1 LTSRREEED
10 PVDER
15 TVVVI
20 GATHGLGNGIARHYA
35 GRGRRVLISG
45 RDAARS
51 AEAAAEIGE
60 SVSGVGLDLAEPAG
74 IGPALAEVREVDRLV
89 IAGIDRDQN
98 KVREYDVDL
107 AIRLVTMKMV
117 GYMEVVHSL
126 ASRLSHDASILM
138 FGGLAKERP
147 YPGSS
152 TVTSVNAG
160 VTGMVRTLVSE
171 LAPIRVNAIHPG
183 IVADSPYWAPKTEG
197 VEAARARTPTGRSV
211 LMADVTDAAVFLLE
225 NPSMNGVDLPVDG
238 GWSLP

>member
-1 LTSRREEED
+1 
-10 PVDER
+10 VDER
-15 TVVVI
+15 SVVVI
-20 GATHGLGNGIARHYA
+20 GATHGLGNGVARHYA
-35 GRGRRVLISG
+35 EGGRRVVITG
-45 RDAARS
+45 RDADR
-51 AEAAAEIGE
+51 AATAASEIGPT
-60 SVSGVGLDLAEPAG
+60 VSGLALDLADPHG
-74 IGPALAEVREVDRLV
+74 IGAALADVGPVDRLV
-89 IAGIDRDQN
+89 VAGIDRDQN

-117 GYMEVVHSL
+117 GYMEVVHVL
-126 ASRLSHDASILM
+126 AERLTEDASVLL

-147 YPGSS
+147 YPGST
-152 TVTSVNAG
+152 TVTSVNGG

-183 IVADSPYWAPKTEG
+183 IVADSPYWAPKAEG

-211 LMADVTDAAVFLLE
+211 MMADITDACVFLLE

>member
-1 LTSRREEED
+1 M
-10 PVDER
+10 DER

-35 GRGRRVLISG
+35 ERGRRVVISG
-45 RDAARS
+45 RDAGRS
-51 AEAAAEIGE
+51 AEVAAALGE
-60 SVSGVGLDLAEPAG
+60 RVSGIALDLAAPSG
-74 IGPALAEVREVDRLV
+74 IGPALADVGEVDRLV

-98 KVREYDVDL
+98 RVREYDVEL

-117 GYMEVVHSL
+117 GYMEVVHAL
-126 ASRLSHDASILM
+126 ASRLPQEASVLM

-147 YPGSS
+147 YPGST
-152 TVTSVNAG
+152 TVTSVNSG
-160 VTGMVRTLVSE
+160 VTGMVRTLVHE

-183 IVADSPYWAPKTEG
+183 IVADSPYWAPKAEG

-225 NPSMNGVDLPVDG
+225 NPSMNGVDLPIDG

>member
-1 LTSRREEED
+1 
-10 PVDER
+10 VDER
-15 TVVVI
+15 TVVVV
-20 GATHGLGNGIARHYA
+20 GATHGLGNGVARHYA
-35 GRGRRVLISG
+35 KAGRRVVITG
-45 RDAARS
+45 RDAARA
-51 AEAAAEIGE
+51 AEEAAEIGE
-60 SVSGVGLDLAEPAG
+60 SVSGAALDLADPSG
-74 IGPALAEVREVDRLV
+74 IGPALADVGAVDRLV

-98 KVREYDVDL
+98 RVREYDVDL

-117 GYMEVVHSL
+117 GYMEVVHVL
-126 ASRLSHDASILM
+126 ADRLTEDASVLL

-147 YPGSS
+147 YPGST

-160 VTGMVRTLVSE
+160 VTGMLRTLVTE

-183 IVADSPYWAPKTEG
+183 IVADSPYWAPKSEG

-211 LMADVTDAAVFLLE
+211 VMADITDAAVFLLE

>member
-1 LTSRREEED
+1 M
-10 PVDER
+10 DER

-20 GATHGLGNGIARHYA
+20 GATHGLGNGVARHYA
-35 GRGRRVLISG
+35 ERGRRVVISG
-45 RDAARS
+45 RDPGRS

-60 SVSGVGLDLAEPAG
+60 RVSGVALDLADPAG
-74 IGPALAEVREVDRLV
+74 IAPALADVGEVDRLV

-117 GYMEVVHSL
+117 GYMEVVHAL
-126 ASRLSHDASILM
+126 ASRLSEDASVLM

-160 VTGMVRTLVSE
+160 VTGMVRTLVTE

-211 LMADVTDAAVFLLE
+211 LMADITDAAVFLLE
-225 NPSMNGVDLPVDG
+225 NPSVNGVDLPVDG
-238 GWSLP
+238 GWALP

>member
-1 LTSRREEED
+1 M
-10 PVDER
+10 DER

-35 GRGRRVLISG
+35 ERGRRVVISG

-51 AEAAAEIGE
+51 AEAAGE
-60 SVSGVGLDLAEPAG
+60 LGERVTGVALDLADPAW
-74 IGPALAEVREVDRLV
+74 IGPALADVGEVDRLV

-98 KVREYDVDL
+98 RVREYDVDL

-117 GYMEVVHSL
+117 GYMEVVHAL
-126 ASRLSHDASILM
+126 ASRLPEDASVLM

-147 YPGSS
+147 YPGST

-160 VTGMVRTLVSE
+160 VTGMVRTLVTE

>member
-1 LTSRREEED
+1 M
-10 PVDER
+10 DER

-20 GATHGLGNGIARHYA
+20 GATHGLGNGIAGHYA
-35 GRGRRVLISG
+35 ERGRRVVISG

-51 AEAAAEIGE
+51 AEAAGE
-60 SVSGVGLDLAEPAG
+60 LGERVTGVSLDLANPAG
-74 IGPALAEVREVDRLV
+74 IGPALADVGEVDRLV

-117 GYMEVVHSL
+117 GYMEVVHAL
-126 ASRLSHDASILM
+126 ASRLSEDASVLM

-147 YPGSS
+147 YPGST

-160 VTGMVRTLVSE
+160 VTGMVRTLVTE

-183 IVADSPYWAPKTEG
+183 IVADSPYWAPKAEG

-211 LMADVTDAAVFLLE
+211 QMADVTDAAVFLLE

-238 GWSLP
+238 RWSLP

>member
-1 LTSRREEED
+1 MDGRA
-10 PVDER
+10 
-15 TVVVI
+15 VVVI

-35 GRGRRVLISG
+35 ERGRQVVITG
-45 RDAARS
+45 RDAAG
-51 AEAAAEIGE
+51 AAAAAAGLGP
-60 SVSGVGLDLAEPAG
+60 SVAGTALDLAEPHA
-74 IGPALAEVREVDRLV
+74 IAAALADVGEVDRLV

-98 KVREYDVDL
+98 RVREYDVDL
-107 AIRLVTMKMV
+107 AIRLVTMKLV
-117 GYMEVVHSL
+117 GYMEVVHAL
-126 ASRLSHDASILM
+126 ASRLTEEASVLL

-147 YPGSS
+147 YPGST

-160 VTGMVRTLVSE
+160 VTGMIRTLVTE

-225 NPSMNGVDLPVDG
+225 NPSMNGADLPVDG

>member
-1 LTSRREEED
+1 M
-10 PVDER
+10 DER
-15 TVVVI
+15 AVVVI
-20 GATHGLGNGIARHYA
+20 GATHGLGTGIAGHYA
-35 GRGRRVLISG
+35 ERGRRVVISG
-45 RDAARS
+45 RDADR
-51 AEAAAEIGE
+51 AAERAAELGDG
-60 SVSGVGLDLAEPAG
+60 VSGIALDLADPSG
-74 IGPALAEVREVDRLV
+74 IGPALAGVGEVDRLV

-98 KVREYDVDL
+98 RVREYDVGL

-117 GYMEVVHSL
+117 GYMEVVHAL
-126 ASRLSHDASILM
+126 ASRLSDAASVLL

-147 YPGSS
+147 YPGST

-160 VTGMVRTLVSE
+160 VTGMVRTLVQE